1 MSFGINLTGIKELEN
16 ALKVIDKQLT
26 QDVGDE
32 IKASSLAIMSSAKR
46 LAPINLG
53 FLRGQISYEPINDL
67 TYEVQAKASY
77 SAYVEF
83 GTGGKVK
90 IPAGFEELAGSFKGK
105 KGGKFEDMVEAL
117 MKWGLAKGYIK
128 AGEGAKKHAFY
139 MAIKILKRGLTPQPF
154 LIPSYEMEKPKL
166 IQRLK
171 KLLNVKS

>member
-1 MSFGINLTGIKELEN
+1 MAFGINLTGVKELEN
-16 ALKVIDKQLT
+16 ALKVMDKHLR

-32 IKASSLAIMSSAKR
+32 IKASSLTIMSSAKR

-53 FLRGQISYEPINDL
+53 FLRGQISYEPVNDL

-77 SAYVEF
+77 SAYIEF

-90 IPAGFEELAGSFKGK
+90 IPAGFEELAGSFKGQ
-105 KGGKFEDMVEAL
+105 KGGKFQDMVEAL

-139 MAIKILKRGLTPQPF
+139 MALKILKRGITPQPF

-171 KLLNVKS
+171 KLLDAKS